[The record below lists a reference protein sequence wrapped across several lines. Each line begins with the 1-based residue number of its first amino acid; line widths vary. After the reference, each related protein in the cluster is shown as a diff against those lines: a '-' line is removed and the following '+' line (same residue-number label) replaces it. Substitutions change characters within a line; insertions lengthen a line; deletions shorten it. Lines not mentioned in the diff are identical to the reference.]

1 MRPPLAVL
9 RRALRAD
16 ADQLLRALIVRLG
29 TIDAH
34 A

>member
-1 MRPPLAVL
+1 L
-9 RRALRAD
+9 RRGLRGD
-16 ADQLLRALIVRLG
+16 ADQLLQALIGRLG